1 MNPALTLVIAF
12 LILAFHIWAS
22 RRSPRFWFL
31 GGIVPL
37 VWFGLLAFLWSR
49 GKISLPADW
58 KILVFP
64 TLAVAAAWGA
74 GRLKAGKHEKAQLD
88 RMKAKDL

>member
-64 TLAVAAAWGA
+64 TLILLLLWLKGNLAAKK
-74 GRLKAGKHEKAQLD
+74 REMEQ
-88 RMKAKDL
+88 MKAKDL

>member
-12 LILAFHIWAS
+12 LVLAFHIWAS

-49 GKISLPADW
+49 GQISLPADW

-64 TLAVAAAWGA
+64 TLILLLLWLKGNLAAKK
-74 GRLKAGKHEKAQLD
+74 RELD
-88 RMKAKDL
+88 QMKAKDL

>member
-1 MNPALTLVIAF
+1 MNPALTFVIAF

-49 GKISLPADW
+49 GQISLPADW
-58 KILVFP
+58 KIFFSCFGSRETWRP
-64 TLAVAAAWGA
+64 RKGNWS
-74 GRLKAGKHEKAQLD
+74 R
-88 RMKAKDL
+88 